1 MAKRTR
7 VMIGALVAVILAGAL
22 TACSNGTAASTST
35 PTQTQAP
42 GLTIRTAEAARTETA
57 SAAPTSIPVAA
68 VTPSPVGFAPG
79 SASTATFPAP
89 PANPKPEPAATRGI
103 ARISAP
109 RLGVNHYIEVV
120 GIVNNE
126 MQAPVD
132 SQYAV
137 GWFPEYG
144 LPGAG
149 GNVMMTAHETWDHMR
164 GPFYGL
170 SKAALGDDIEVK
182 MADGRTLLY
191 KVISNRRYPV
201 DTIPMADIIWPKVRA
216 QNEEWL
222 TLLTC
227 GGRIVYGPDG
237 FGDYLDR
244 DVVVARRVK

>member
-1 MAKRTR
+1 M
-7 VMIGALVAVILAGAL
+7 
-22 TACSNGTAASTST
+22 
-35 PTQTQAP
+35 
-42 GLTIRTAEAARTETA
+42 
-57 SAAPTSIPVAA
+57 
-68 VTPSPVGFAPG
+68 
-79 SASTATFPAP
+79 FPAP

-103 ARISAP
+103 SRIRAP
-109 RLGVNHYIEVV
+109 KLGVNNYIEVV

-132 SQYAV
+132 GQYAV

-149 GNVMMTAHETWDHMR
+149 GNVLMTAHETWDHMQ

-170 SKAALGDDIEVK
+170 NKAVLGDEIEVR
-182 MADGRTLLY
+182 MADGRTLVY
-191 KVISNRRYPV
+191 RVISNRRYSV
-201 DTIPMADIIWPKVRA
+201 DTIPMADIIWPKIRA